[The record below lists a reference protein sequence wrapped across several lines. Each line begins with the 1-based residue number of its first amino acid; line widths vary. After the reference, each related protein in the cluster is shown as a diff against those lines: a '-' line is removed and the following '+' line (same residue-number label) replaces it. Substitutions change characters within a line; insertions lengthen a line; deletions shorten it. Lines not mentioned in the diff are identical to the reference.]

1 MCIWLRNKERCGKW
15 YNKDTRGGCESR
27 AGNQRQLHRRVYISA
42 IFRKTENFSW
52 ERRKGHF
59 IFKNIS
65 RHQNH
70 LECLLKHRWLDL
82 ILRVSDPED
91 VRSAWESASVT
102 GSQGLLVLTQHSG
115 VGGPQC
121 KQKHSDGSGGKYLR
135 NGELSALASVGHS
148 RCRQLRSEG

>member
-15 YNKDTRGGCESR
+15 YNKDTRGGCENR
-27 AGNQRQLHRRVYISA
+27 AGNQRQLHRRVHISA

-52 ERRKGHF
+52 ERRKWHF
-59 IFKNIS
+59 MFKNVS

-82 ILRVSDPED
+82 ILGVPDPAD

-102 GSQGLLVLTQHSG
+102 GSHGAAGPDTAL
-115 VGGPQC
+115 GGPQC

-135 NGELSALASVGHS
+135 NGELSALAGVGHS